1 MIAQIGLEIAAKGT
15 ALRALHIPLAD
26 AVCHPC
32 FQVEAFAVG
41 VEIVVQTVVQLVFV
55 HAQKLVTRAKA
66 QHFRFAAGFHPC
78 DLHCHRIHLL
88 SDRTRRG
95 RHAPSPS
102 VHNTIMPPI
111 TRKLGLLDD
120 FLALVVT
127 AVATCLV
134 GELQRAAVAALDQCG
149 ASSFQT
155 LLRRLSRRALE
166 RCLLGTAI
174 FLHLLDGFIS
184 SAVI

>member
-1 MIAQIGLEIAAKGT
+1 VVGAGVLLVAQIGLEVTAKGS
-15 ALRALHIPLAD
+15 ALRALHIPFPD
-26 AVCHPC
+26 AVGHLC
-32 FQVEAFAVG
+32 FQVKAGAVG
-41 VEIVVQTVVQLVFV
+41 IKIVIQRVVQLVFI
-55 HAQKLVTRAKA
+55 HGQQLVTGRKA
-66 QHFRFAAGFHPC
+66 QRLGFAARFHTL
-78 DLHCHRIHLL
+78 DFDRQRIHLL
-88 SDRTRRG
+88 CSDRTRRG

-149 ASSFQT
+149 GLQLPNIAAT
-155 LLRRLSRRALE
+155 LVAAGLGKMSLRY
-166 RCLLGTAI
+166 CHI
-174 FLHLLDGFIS
+174 F
-184 SAVI
+184 APP